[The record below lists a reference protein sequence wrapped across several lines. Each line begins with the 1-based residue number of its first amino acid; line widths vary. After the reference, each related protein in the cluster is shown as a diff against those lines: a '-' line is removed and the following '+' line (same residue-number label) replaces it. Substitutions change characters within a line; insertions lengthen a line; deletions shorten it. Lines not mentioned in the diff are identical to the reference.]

1 MEKHALLCPKYEHA
15 IKLLGKPWT
24 GLILRCLQQ
33 EPLRF
38 TDLKLELKTISAKVL
53 TQRIKELESAN
64 VLQLNDNLYTLSD
77 KGKAMSRALDEIQT
91 WADRFE

>member
-38 TDLKLELKTISAKVL
+38 TDLKAELKTISAKVL
-53 TQRIKELESAN
+53 TQRIKELETAN
-64 VLQLNDNLYTLSD
+64 ILSLDENLYTLTE
-77 KGKAMSRALDEIQT
+77 KGNAMSRALDEIQT
-91 WADRFE
+91 WADRFD